1 MDKSDYQICKATKKS
16 ILESISDGVFTVD
29 LNFRITSFNRAAE
42 DITGYSRKEAIGKTC
57 REVFRSNM
65 CDKNCV
71 LCRTMESGEPVIDE
85 CSYIINSKG
94 NKIPVSISTGLI
106 LDSTHEYM
114 GGALTFRDLSL
125 SASTETIFDSISDG
139 VFTVDLNLH
148 ITSFNRAAEEITGVS
163 RQEAIGK
170 FCREVFQGGEC
181 DKECAVNKT
190 MKEGIPVLDKC
201 AKIINTKGQ
210 KISISISASPLKDR
224 DNNIIGVVETFRD
237 LSVVEKLRNE
247 LEGRIQIG
255 NMVTRSSAMRKIV
268 DVMPQIAVSD
278 STVLIK
284 GNTGTGKEL
293 VANAIHSLSNR
304 SSKPFI
310 ALNCGALPET
320 LLESELFGYKV
331 GAFTG
336 ANKDKMGRFGM
347 AEGGTLFLDEI
358 GEISPSLQVKLL
370 RVLQEKSYEPLGAT
384 ESVKS
389 DVRVIAA
396 TNRSLSDLIAEGKF
410 REDFYYRIKVIQIQ
424 LPPLKDRKED
434 IPLLVNHFVSRFNSI
449 QNKSI
454 SGVSHEVMALLMA
467 HDFPGNIRELEN
479 IIEHTFVICPGD
491 LITPACLPEDFMSG
505 RSSSGNEESSGMGKV
520 VQAVESQTII
530 EALKRNNYNRVAAAR
545 DLGIH
550 KSTLFRKIKHLDI
563 SLPELD
569 GRFREAGIK
578 RGSDVNAES
587 V

>member
-42 DITGYSRKEAIGKTC
+42 DITGYSRKEAIGKSC

-163 RQEAIGK
+163 RQEAFGK

-210 KISISISASPLKDR
+210 KIPISISASPLKDR

-320 LLESELFGYKV
+320 LLESELFGYKI

-336 ANKDKMGRFGM
+336 ANKDKIGRFAM
-347 AEGGTLFLDEI
+347 AQGGTLFLDEI

-384 ESVKS
+384 ESVAS

-396 TNRSLSDLIAEGKF
+396 TNRSLSGLIAEGKF
-410 REDFYYRIKVIQIQ
+410 REDFYYRIKVIQVE

-434 IPLLVNHFVSRFNSI
+434 IPLLVNHFISRFNSI

-454 SGVSHEVMALLMA
+454 RGVSHEVMALLMA

-479 IIEHTFVICPGD
+479 IIEHTFVLCPGD
-491 LITPACLPEDFMSG
+491 LIEPACLPEDFMRG
-505 RSSSGNEESSGMGKV
+505 RPQKEEPGAGMERV

-569 GRFREAGIK
+569 GRFRDSAKQETLM
-578 RGSDVNAES
+578 
-587 V
+587 